1 VALLQAGGFD
11 IDVSDSGAAA
21 GAPGRPLVAL
31 HSSGL
36 SRRQWGRL
44 AASMSGERRVVC
56 ANLLGYGESGPF
68 RDDATFTWEDDAKL
82 AAALLGTLDTPVH
95 LVGHSYGGLVAL
107 RVAMTHPE
115 RVHSLVVFEPVAFA
129 VLHAPD
135 DVAALA
141 DLERAR
147 RAEED
152 RGGTGGDASW
162 LEAFVDYWSGPGAW
176 RALPA
181 AARDGFLAVGRKV
194 FAEVSTLS
202 DDRTPRA
209 AFAAIAV
216 PTLLLSGGR
225 STLAAR
231 NACAILADT
240 LPHASLQTIPDAGHM
255 GPLTHADVVNAT
267 IAAFVARVG

>member
-1 VALLQAGGFD
+1 MTLQKVGGFE
-11 IDVSDSGAAA
+11 IDVSDSGVN
-21 GAPGRPLVAL
+21 APGRPLVAV

-44 AASMSGERRVVC
+44 AAAMSGERRVVC

-68 RDDATFTWEDDAKL
+68 VDGAFTWEDDARL
-82 AAALLGTLDTPVH
+82 IGALLGTFEMPVH

-107 RVAMTHPE
+107 RVAMNHPE
-115 RVHSLVVFEPVAFA
+115 RVRSLALFEPVAFA

-135 DVAALA
+135 DAEALA

-147 RAEED
+147 RAERD
-152 RGGTGGDASW
+152 RDATGTGGDEAW
-162 LEAFVDYWSGPGAW
+162 LETFVDYWSGPGAW

-181 AARDGFLAVGRKV
+181 PAREGFLAVGRKV
-194 FAEVSTLS
+194 FAEVTSLTG
-202 DDRTPRA
+202 DRTPRGV
-209 AFAAIAV
+209 FAAVAV

-231 NACAILADT
+231 HASAILAEVLPDAT
-240 LPHASLQTIPDAGHM
+240 LDVLPDAGHM
-255 GPLTHADVVNAT
+255 GPLTHADAVNAKL
-267 IAAFVARVG
+267 AAFVAKVG